1 MKRSKQ
7 WSRVLDLEVQ
17 RWSAMPYDELLSALK
32 HMHTYEIEM
41 ASTKYQVE
49 VEILEK
55 TDQYLQVLVAVDDGS
70 LPASI
75 FPSCHSFICKKQGSN
90 F

>member
-32 HMHTYEIEM
+32 HMRTYEIEM

-55 TDQYLQVLVAVDDGS
+55 TDHYLSGAGS
-70 LPASI
+70 R
-75 FPSCHSFICKKQGSN
+75 
-90 F
+90 

>member
-7 WSRVLDLEVQ
+7 WSKVLDLEIQ
-17 RWSAMPYDELLSALK
+17 RWSAIPYEELLSTLQ
-32 HMHTYEIEM
+32 HLHTYEIEM

-55 TDQYLQVLVAVDDGS
+55 TDQYLHVMVAVDDGS

-75 FPSCHSFICKKQGSN
+75 LPSCRTFICTKQGPA
-90 F
+90 